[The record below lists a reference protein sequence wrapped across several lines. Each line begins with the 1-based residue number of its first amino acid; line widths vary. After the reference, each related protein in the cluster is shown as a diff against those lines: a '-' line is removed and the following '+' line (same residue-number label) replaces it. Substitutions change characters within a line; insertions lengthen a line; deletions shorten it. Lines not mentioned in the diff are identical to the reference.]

1 MKNKISS
8 FFLITILLLGGGL
21 AAIGLTSCENFMNGG
36 DTRKEIE
43 DAIAYNNAQECTV
56 VFRADAGTGEF
67 LGSVE
72 RTYKVGYESEVQF
85 ELNTED
91 YVFKTLEA
99 VCQTDRSVSRASS
112 VEFKE
117 ISRNDKKGIYKYT
130 VKLLSDTKD
139 VLIRPVCLAVP
150 KITSITPAFESN
162 GCDQD
167 TIIKINFNKPMKP
180 DSFEASAISIYS
192 DDNLSEYFE
201 AAKFSSDNKTLYITP
216 KENKLILPPDG
227 AKSVL
232 NIEVNYDFT
241 SLKDSDG
248 LTLSEKG
255 THTYKI
261 NKNFGNEK
269 KVKVLLQ
276 SDSVYGSFLSA
287 GEKECILG
295 YTIDLQFNLK
305 KSDYKFIN
313 FEAVSSG
320 TGSESRSDCVAIE
333 NTDYNDE
340 TGIYKAKLRVITEQN
355 DILIRPKCL
364 AYPAVI
370 SHTPDLA
377 TEAQTTDKA
386 IKIQFNKSVL
396 ETQNTSLSSALFT
409 YSNISIICQND
420 NSNMSNEYFE
430 APVFDEQKMLLTLT
444 PKAKKLK
451 TFIDNL
457 HLGSVDLSVSLS
469 SAISVIKDETILSLK
484 QDDNSSF
491 TVRYKADTEKTK
503 PSTTDF
509 LVTRNKIQLDN
520 VKNLTADKK
529 FKLDSI
535 DITAAE
541 IPAADIQKNRASNGA
556 VYIYGSYF
564 DEDSG
569 VKDVVISKRMLQNNG
584 ELSTAA
590 ETTFNPESNSQIAQ
604 FVSDG
609 QGNTSFV
616 IKYDFAT
623 LGKAYVIDVVV
634 RDNCDNSSLAKTV
647 SVFVPKYGDALGEN
661 FYYLKNAPDY
671 QNEDLTVEQYSAELK
686 NLKIY
691 PTSFTAYS
699 DVKIPVEDLTIYC
712 EYKDKTGADKKQQ
725 FNLNEG
731 ENPYW
736 NCLLN
741 VNSVS
746 DLQVKIT
753 VYDGD
758 NVYDQRE
765 FKFPEKTAYTIEWI
779 TDRLHYSDPNYQV
792 KILGEPDYRVFGLEV
807 SSSEDNPD
815 GKVSYIKYPMSSYE
829 LLDLYT
835 EYKWYF
841 ETYNQQ
847 GLYSEIDSFDEIL
860 VENDTAVPQ
869 VEIKSVV
876 MDDSSWKTNG
886 GFINYTV
893 TLADDTWVNDKYDSI
908 SYYRAPDDDGYWTN
922 LKHFVLNKN
931 ENSVTVSVSVSL
943 LVTHNNVKLY
953 FSGKKNCFVSQAVEV
968 PLAQISGVDYD
979 TIPPRLVAEAAE
991 TDPYNLWI
999 FKLVD
1004 DGSGPKEADF
1014 EILGKHFHIDETDNY
1029 TVEVD
1034 AELIEMYRVMNGSK
1048 NYCEI
1053 KYTACDMAGVSVP
1066 DNTVYQLNCGPHES
1080 VTLSRYAESFRLITD
1095 SIGMATISYYPIAQK
1110 SWFVN
1115 FITPTGTVLDVPN
1128 MKDNFVEVQYGSGN
1142 IRYVYIGKNNSK
1154 KYDYIIANGRSKNSV
1169 VICSD
1174 APVYV
1179 YTAFTTVPYEICKDW
1194 NCETW
1199 EFHKKQWFGEV
1210 LEFDESNYTPMVY
1223 SIDFTKITANWASDI
1238 TCYCV
1243 IAHFANGDVLMSE
1256 VMQK

>member
-1 MKNKISS
+1 
-8 FFLITILLLGGGL
+8 
-21 AAIGLTSCENFMNGG
+21 MNGG

-72 RTYKVGYESEVQF
+72 RNYKVGYESEVQF

-117 ISRNDKKGIYKYT
+117 ISRNDKKGIYKYK

-167 TIIKINFNKPMKP
+167 SIIKINFNKPMKP

-276 SDSVYGSFLSA
+276 SDSAYGSFLSA

-469 SAISVIKDETILSLK
+469 SAISVTKDETILSLK

-503 PSTTDF
+503 PSATDF

-569 VKDVVISKRMLQNNG
+569 VKDVIVSVRMLQDNG
-584 ELSTAA
+584 ELSSAT

-634 RDNCDNSSLAKTV
+634 RDTCDNRAAAKTV

-671 QNEDLTVEQYSAELK
+671 QNEDLTIEQYSAKLK

-699 DVKIPVEDLTIYC
+699 NVKFPVEDLTIYC

-736 NCLLN
+736 NCPLN
-741 VNSVS
+741 VDSLAN
-746 DLQVKIT
+746 LNTKIT
-753 VYDGD
+753 IYDGD
-758 NVYDQRE
+758 FIYDQRD
-765 FKFPEKTAYTIEWI
+765 FKFPARISYNIDWI
-779 TDRLHYSDPNYQV
+779 SDCLDYEDPCYKVCMKAEPNHT
-792 KILGEPDYRVFGLEV
+792 VFGLMLSGE
-807 SSSEDNPD
+807 
-815 GKVSYIKYPMSSYE
+815 KVSGIDYPLSGYDQ
-829 LLDLYT
+829 LDCYT
-835 EYKWYF
+835 RFTWYF
-841 ETYNQQ
+841 ETYNNQE
-847 GLYSEIDSFDEIL
+847 LYSDVVSFQDIL
-860 VENDTAVPQ
+860 QTNSSVIPP
-869 VEIKSVV
+869 VEIESVSI
-876 MDDSSWKTNG
+876 DDSDWKTNG
-886 GFINYTV
+886 GYVNAII
-893 TLADDTWVNDKYDSI
+893 TLADDTWNDDKYDNVFFSR
-908 SYYRAPDDDGYWTN
+908 SPDDSGNYFNITES
-922 LKHFVLNKN
+922 KVNKN
-931 ENSVTVSVSVSL
+931 VFTIIEKIPVSL
-943 LVTHNNVKLY
+943 LSQRQVEISFT
-953 FSGKKNCFVSQAVEV
+953 GKKSFKTSTATSQNIQQLSA
-968 PLAQISGVDYD
+968 VDYD
-979 TIPPRLVAEAAE
+979 VIPPKLNANHTEYDYYTFTL
-991 TDPYNLWI
+991 TDS
-999 FKLVD
+999 
-1004 DGSGPKEADF
+1004 GTGPKNADF
-1014 EILGKHFHIDETDNY
+1014 TILGETFHIDSTDNY
-1029 TVEVD
+1029 TVKVP
-1034 AELIEMYRVMNGSK
+1034 ATLIEEYRGQTTGDT
-1048 NYCEI
+1048 YCSV
-1053 KYTACDMAGVSVP
+1053 KYSACDNAGNSIN
-1066 DNTVYQLNCGPHES
+1066 DATLNLSCGPHSWFSVES
-1080 VTLSRYAESFRLITD
+1080 SANYIKITTDRPMYADFYIEKITD
-1095 SIGMATISYYPIAQK
+1095 FYCFLEDCGGYWDLTPRWTISTMIKDKVTTPSGSTLGYKYFNYLSENNERLNDTFIRVQTEYASPQFVYTGPESSGDYDFLIPNGK
-1110 SWFVN
+1110 SN
-1115 FITPTGTVLDVPN
+1115 
-1128 MKDNFVEVQYGSGN
+1128 
-1142 IRYVYIGKNNSK
+1142 
-1154 KYDYIIANGRSKNSV
+1154 NSV

-1174 APVYV
+1174 RPVYV
-1179 YTAFTTVPYEICKDW
+1179 HTLSTKCSYDKCKDW
-1194 NCETW
+1194 DSTVW
-1199 EFHKKQWFGEV
+1199 EYYKEIHQPDV
-1210 LEFDESNYTPMVY
+1210 LRFTPDAHNPKVY
-1223 SIDFTKITANWASDI
+1223 KINTEYIDDDS
-1238 TCYCV
+1238 CYCI
-1243 IAHFANGDVLMSE
+1243 IAHFANGDVLMSQ